1 MPTIQV
7 KNLPPETHAVWRR
20 RAAAAHQSLQEYV
33 RAHMVEAA
41 REPTLAE
48 LFGEIEQDSGGSLS
62 LEDAVRI
69 IRADRDS
76 R

>member
-7 KNLPPETHAVWRR
+7 KNIPSETHAVWRR

-33 RAHMVEAA
+33 RAYLVEEA

-48 LFGEIEQDSGGSLS
+48 LFGEIEQDSGGALS